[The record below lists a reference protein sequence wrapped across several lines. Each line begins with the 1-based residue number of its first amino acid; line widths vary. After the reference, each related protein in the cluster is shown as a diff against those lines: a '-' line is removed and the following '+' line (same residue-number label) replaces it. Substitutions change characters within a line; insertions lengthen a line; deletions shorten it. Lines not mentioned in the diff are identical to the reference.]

1 MPVLL
6 VGLLIVK
13 LPVLLMMPDKVN
25 VELDGALIVA
35 APLITIGLLNV
46 KVLKFDSNI
55 EFAPS
60 VIGAESAPK
69 ADA

>member
-1 MPVLL
+1 
-6 VGLLIVK
+6 
-13 LPVLLMMPDKVN
+13 MMPDKVN

-46 KVLKFDSNI
+46 KVVRFDSNI

-60 VIGAESAPK
+60 VIGAEAAPRAAK
-69 ADA
+69 